1 MATAVPLGLAAA
13 ARTWERR
20 GGWHLGDVERPPA
33 LDADRMAESLL
44 VDRPRRQH
52 SRAVDPQ
59 RRAVLAQ
66 ANYALGGVEEGRRGG
81 GIGGGVGGRLRVWVL
96 VVWLGGVMVV
106 RQGVGGGGIVGG
118 RMVVETEEA
127 SVTMR
132 GARVEQLCHRVVVRV
147 GHVQAYAAA

>member
-1 MATAVPLGLAAA
+1 
-13 ARTWERR
+13 
-20 GGWHLGDVERPPA
+20 
-33 LDADRMAESLL
+33 MAESLL

-52 SRAVDPQ
+52 PRAVDPQ

-66 ANYALGGVEEGRRGG
+66 AHYALGGVEEGRRGGVGGG

-96 VVWLGGVMVV
+96 VVWLCGVMVV

-127 SVTMR
+127 SVTMH

-147 GHVQAYAAA
+147 GHVQAYAAAVLLGGRR